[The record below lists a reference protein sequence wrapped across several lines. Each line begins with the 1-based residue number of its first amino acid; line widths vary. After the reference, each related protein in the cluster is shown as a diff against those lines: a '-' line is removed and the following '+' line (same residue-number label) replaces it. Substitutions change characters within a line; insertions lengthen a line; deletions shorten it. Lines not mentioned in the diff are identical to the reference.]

1 MSSTGFNLVYWCW
14 SRRFC
19 FAGVGVI
26 ESGESLHAV
35 ETVILLLLVLVAAFA
50 VVAQRLK
57 VPYPIVLVLAGL
69 VISFVPHIPRVPLD
83 PNIVFVVFLPPLLYS
98 SAWLISWREFR
109 RNAVLIGLLAVG
121 LVGFTVWGVAE
132 FSDRFITALYWKP
145 GFLLGAVVATTDAIA
160 ATSIAK
166 AVGLPRKIVDVLEG
180 ESLLNDAT
188 GLLALEIGLA
198 IMVRGEMPTV
208 GSGLARLVYL
218 VVGGLVIGLLIG
230 VVVGW
235 MEKFIDDGP
244 VELVVSLV
252 VPYAAYL
259 AGERAHASGVLAVV
273 ACGIY
278 MSRKSTQFF
287 SPAVRLQVNGAWEA
301 LTFMLNGLVFV
312 LIGLQLPYVLAGIH
326 GKYGTGTL
334 IFYGAV
340 FSTVLIMLRM
350 IWVFPAVKIAAFVE
364 RRWLG
369 HRDETE
375 LKPREVFVVGWTGM
389 RGVLAL
395 AAAISV
401 PEVQWNGEPFEERN
415 LIVFLAFC
423 VIFVTLVLQ
432 GLTLPALI
440 RGLGLSGTVGMEP
453 EEREARR
460 IILKSAIRY
469 LEEGR
474 KSSDGPVA
482 HLYDDL
488 VHRYRHKLAHVSV
501 GTEKSIGGLGEETY
515 SRLRSIAEGALQAE
529 RSTLIGLR
537 DSGRISDDVL
547 RTLERELDLAE
558 SQYQGIPLS

>member
-1 MSSTGFNLVYWCW
+1 MG
-14 SRRFC
+14 
-19 FAGVGVI
+19 
-26 ESGESLHAV
+26 SGESLHAV

-50 VVAQRLK
+50 AVARRLK

-69 VISFVPHIPRVPLD
+69 VISFFPRMPRVPLD
-83 PNIVFVVFLPPLLYS
+83 PNVVFVIFLPPLLYA
-98 SAWLISWREFR
+98 SAWSMSWREFR
-109 RNAVLIGLLAVG
+109 RNAVVIGLLAVG
-121 LVGFTVWGVAE
+121 LVGFTVWGIAE
-132 FSDRFITALYWKP
+132 FSDRFITALDWKA

-166 AVGLPRKIVDVLEG
+166 SIGLPRRIVDILEG

-208 GSGLARLVYL
+208 RGGVARLIFL

-235 MEKFIDDGP
+235 LEKFIDDGP

-301 LTFMLNGLVFV
+301 LVFMLNGLVFV

-326 GKYGTGTL
+326 GRYGTGTL

-340 FSTVLIMLRM
+340 FSAVLIVLRM
-350 IWVFPAVKIAAFVE
+350 IWVFPAVKIALFVE
-364 RRWLG
+364 RWMR
-369 HRDETE
+369 HKNEEE

-401 PEVQWNGEPFEERN
+401 PEELWNGKEFEARN

-440 RGLGLSGTVGMEP
+440 RRLGLAGTTGMEP

-460 IILKSAIRY
+460 AVLKSAIRY

-474 KSSDGPVA
+474 RSSNGPVT

-488 VHRYRHKLAHVSV
+488 VHRYRHKLAHMSAGEEESV
-501 GTEKSIGGLGEETY
+501 DGLGQEAY
-515 SRLRSIAEGALQAE
+515 SRLREIAEGALQAE
-529 RSTLIGLR
+529 RRTLIGLR
-537 DSGRISDDVL
+537 DRGRIGDDVL

>member
-1 MSSTGFNLVYWCW
+1 MG
-14 SRRFC
+14 
-19 FAGVGVI
+19 
-26 ESGESLHAV
+26 SGESLHAV
-35 ETVILLLLVLVAAFA
+35 ETVMLLLLVLVAVFA
-50 VVAQRLK
+50 AVARRLK

-69 VISFVPHIPRVPLD
+69 VISFFPHMPRVPLD
-83 PNIVFVVFLPPLLYS
+83 PNIVFVIFLPPLLYA
-98 SAWLISWREFR
+98 SAWTMSWREFR
-109 RNAVLIGLLAVG
+109 RNAIVIGLLAVG

-145 GFLLGAVVATTDAIA
+145 GFLLGAVVSTTDAIA

-166 AVGLPRKIVDVLEG
+166 SIGLPRKIVDILEG

-198 IMVRGEMPTV
+198 IMVRGQMPTV
-208 GSGLARLVYL
+208 SGGVVRLIFL
-218 VVGGLVIGLLIG
+218 VVGGLAIGLVIG

-235 MEKFIDDGP
+235 LERFIDYGP

-259 AGERAHASGVLAVV
+259 AAERAHASGVLAVV

-301 LTFMLNGLVFV
+301 LVFILNGLVFV

-326 GKYGTGTL
+326 GRYGKGTL
-334 IFYGAV
+334 IFYGVV
-340 FSTVLIMLRM
+340 FSAVLILLRM
-350 IWVFPAVKIAAFVE
+350 IWVFPAVKIASFVE

-369 HRDETE
+369 HKDEE

-401 PEVQWNGEPFEERN
+401 PETLGNGEEFGARN

-440 RGLGLSGTVGMEP
+440 RALGLAGTERMDP
-453 EEREARR
+453 EEIEARR
-460 IILKSAIRY
+460 AVLTSAVRY
-469 LEEGR
+469 LEDGR
-474 KSSDGPVA
+474 RNSKGPVT

-488 VHRYRHKLAHVSV
+488 LHRYRHKLAHLSADHGENVD
-501 GTEKSIGGLGEETY
+501 GLGQEAY
-515 SRLRSIAEGALQAE
+515 SRLREIAEGALHAE
-529 RSTLIGLR
+529 RRTLIQLR
-537 DSGRISDDVL
+537 DRGRIGDDVL

-558 SQYQGIPLS
+558 TQYQGFSLS